1 MEENIAFCN
10 ESSEDDGYNCVY
22 FHEESQ
28 NEQNAVEH
36 IDYGPDPSINEID
49 SVNLTASE
57 IASDDNSDS
66 IISSQTEAQAD
77 VGSITSESNEEN
89 NTSDEEQ
96 MYFADENEKAQ
107 YVRAAI
113 EAWAREPGRL
123 SKRKLDDLLSKLHPA
138 FPNLPL
144 SYKTLLQT
152 PEINLIPVNGG
163 KLWYKGITFN
173 LDSMD
178 LQEYLARFHEIIID
192 INMDGLPLH
201 KSSPIRFWPILG
213 RLVRTKNEPFIIA
226 LFKGRID
233 PSVKDFLK
241 PFVKEVAHLLQNG
254 YTNNDIAYKFS
265 IRHYILD
272 APARAKVKCCIE
284 HGGYC
289 ACEKCQVVG
298 EWIDHRMTYI
308 KLDETLRTDE
318 SFRDQE
324 QPYHHLDRSPLLD
337 IEALLVSQFRLDAL
351 HLIDLAIS
359 HKLEMLK
366 DSCPSDF
373 NRPPRSFQDFT
384 YMKGTE
390 YRRLLLYDG
399 VLVFRDYLDENVYKL
414 FLLLHSAIY
423 ILRSPVFVRNLC
435 GYADQLLRTFI
446 NHSADVFG
454 KRFVVYNVHSMC
466 HLSKECE
473 EHGALDTFSAY
484 PFENKLFSIKASLQ
498 SGYKPL
504 KQAAYRDL
512 EKSRHV
518 DIVFEDHENKVHLE
532 AQRRFVFNE
541 IIDGLQFRRIK
552 VNDTIFKCNKKD
564 SCFKTVKG
572 DIAVLYNIVQ
582 RHGKV
587 FFVGY
592 YFTQMEDVYQYP
604 LSSSELGIVKLTDI
618 SEERRVFPLTE
629 VVAKCW
635 LIPDGEF
642 FLCFPLLHTMP
653 LL

>member
-1 MEENIAFCN
+1 MMA
-10 ESSEDDGYNCVY
+10 YNCVY

-89 NTSDEEQ
+89 NTSEEQ

-152 PEINLIPVNGG
+152 PGINLIPVNGG
-163 KLWYKGITFN
+163 KLC
-173 LDSMD
+173 
-178 LQEYLARFHEIIID
+178 
-192 INMDGLPLH
+192 
-201 KSSPIRFWPILG
+201 SPIRFWPILG

-289 ACEKCQVVG
+289 ACEKCEVVG

-318 SFRDQE
+318 SFRNQE

-337 IEALLVSQFRLDAL
+337 IETLLVSQFRLDAL
-351 HLIDLAIS
+351 HLIDLGVFKRFLLALLKWNGPWKLHRDIVTAIS

-384 YMKGTE
+384 Y
-390 YRRLLLYDG
+390 
-399 VLVFRDYLDENVYKL
+399 
-414 FLLLHSAIY
+414 
-423 ILRSPVFVRNLC
+423 
-435 GYADQLLRTFI
+435 
-446 NHSADVFG
+446 
-454 KRFVVYNVHSMC
+454 
-466 HLSKECE
+466 
-473 EHGALDTFSAY
+473 
-484 PFENKLFSIKASLQ
+484 
-498 SGYKPL
+498 
-504 KQAAYRDL
+504 
-512 EKSRHV
+512 
-518 DIVFEDHENKVHLE
+518 
-532 AQRRFVFNE
+532 
-541 IIDGLQFRRIK
+541 
-552 VNDTIFKCNKKD
+552 
-564 SCFKTVKG
+564 
-572 DIAVLYNIVQ
+572 
-582 RHGKV
+582 
-587 FFVGY
+587 
-592 YFTQMEDVYQYP
+592 
-604 LSSSELGIVKLTDI
+604 
-618 SEERRVFPLTE
+618 
-629 VVAKCW
+629 
-635 LIPDGEF
+635 
-642 FLCFPLLHTMP
+642 
-653 LL
+653 